1 MQITKLRSR
10 LTCRQPSWDL
20 GLSGCLLTLSTLRS
34 SHHTNAFCTSTPS
47 RLVTTFSSRSLETK
61 VLPSLRRRN
70 NRNDDNKT
78 KVRYA
83 IRDAKGRKFEFLAV
97 TCFRALLQDS
107 WWNEMG
113 KDLYW
118 TRLEKC
124 VQRVTVHNRQY
135 FRSTVVV
142 GTYDRLE
149 QPCTPPT
156 SKYYCSQIQYYVQ
169 QSNHTVAG
177 MSYTHR
183 NITKYYT
190 VQYNCTVAN
199 STFWFNQKGIV
210 HNVNIMHMKKPCD
223 SLLIVMAYQ

>member
-47 RLVTTFSSRSLETK
+47 RLVTTFSSPSLETK

-83 IRDAKGRKFEFLAV
+83 IRDDAKGRKFEFLSV

-113 KDLYW
+113 RDLYW

-124 VQRVTVHNRQY
+124 VQRVAVHNRQY

-142 GTYDRLE
+142 ATYDRLE
-149 QPCTPPT
+149 KPCTPPST
-156 SKYYCSQIQYYVQ
+156 TVAKYSTTYSVVQ
-169 QSNHTVAG
+169 QSNHILWRECRTPIAISPCTTQYSTIVLWPIQLFG
-177 MSYTHR
+177 LTRKGSY
-183 NITKYYT
+183 
-190 VQYNCTVAN
+190 
-199 STFWFNQKGIV
+199 
-210 HNVNIMHMKKPCD
+210 MM
-223 SLLIVMAYQ
+223 